1 MKTVG
6 HDGMRN
12 YLHGRRSTYRII
24 GVSLIVTSFILMAML
39 PFSTFTVVFLF
50 GVFMMLAGVIH
61 IFAGFKVFNYSF
73 RYLWIVF
80 GLLYILAGYF
90 TFSTPVTMAIVLTHF
105 LGIVLIV
112 AGVVRLVNATLYR
125 LPEHGVWIWLSAG
138 LTLLAG
144 ISILF
149 SPDGPFWILG
159 LLLAVDVLF
168 QGLSYLSFAAYITH
182 RLPQA
187 AKFIDDL

>member
-6 HDGMRN
+6 HDGIRN
-12 YLHGRRSTYRII
+12 YLHGRRSTYKVI
-24 GVSLIVTSFILMAML
+24 GISLIVTSFILMAML

-50 GVFMMLAGVIH
+50 GILMMLVGVIH

-73 RYLWIVF
+73 RYLWIAF

-90 TFSTPVTMAIVLTHF
+90 AFSTPVTVAIVLTHF

-112 AGVVRLVNATLYR
+112 AGVVRLVNAMLYCP
-125 LPEHGVWIWLSAG
+125 PEYGVWIWLSAG
-138 LTLLAG
+138 LTVLAG
-144 ISILF
+144 LSILF

-159 LLLAVDVLF
+159 VFLAVDVLF
-168 QGLSYLSFAAYITH
+168 QGISYLSFAAYVKH
-182 RLPQA
+182 YLPQQSQTVE
-187 AKFIDDL
+187 IL